1 MYDVYLERSAERD
14 LKKLSA
20 RDFHRIIPRIKAL
33 TEDPRPVGC
42 RKIITSESDWRIR
55 AGNYRVIYEIDEKA
69 KEVRVLRVRRRPV
82 AYR

>member
-55 AGNYRVIYEIDEKA
+55 VGNYRVIYEIDEKA